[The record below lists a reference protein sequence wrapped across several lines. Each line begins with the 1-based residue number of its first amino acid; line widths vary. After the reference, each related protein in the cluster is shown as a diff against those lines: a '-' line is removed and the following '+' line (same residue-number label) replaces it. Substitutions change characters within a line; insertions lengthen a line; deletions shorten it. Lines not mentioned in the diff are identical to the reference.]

1 MMKHFEKFVYAI
13 LNSKANKTLV
23 ILLTLAALG
32 GSVMMLP
39 TKIVKAKM
47 LPGKSDNTFS
57 VYIDTPTGSSKE
69 QTYEVGRCVIE
80 FLKKEPEILDM
91 EIYAGMGIPL
101 DYAGLVKGAGMK
113 NSENVAEIAVNLT
126 DKHEREE
133 KSYTMVSRLRPLV
146 KKACEP
152 IVPGTTIKFI
162 EQPAGPPTLASIVVE
177 VTGHNLDKIR
187 ELSFQVADILSKT
200 EKVVDVDVMADEIY
214 RKFVLIPDKEK
225 IARSGLSVEQVNNII
240 YLAFEG
246 MAVAHKNSDEE
257 PDQIQIFEVLDPA
270 TKLINGEGREALEEK
285 LNSLNL
291 MNMKGMMVPIS
302 EVVTIKEVDS
312 NPTIMQKDL
321 HRMINVTAETDE
333 ESQVYPLLD
342 ARDRM
347 IEYFTKKGYK
357 VEKEPGMSTYMF
369 DLHLTDPKTGERY
382 LLRWDGEMKVTL
394 DTFRDLGGAFIGA
407 LVLIFLLLVIYYKS
421 YTLSGIVLAGSF
433 LSIIG
438 VIVGHWVADIVTKDT
453 FFLTATSLIGFI
465 ALMGI
470 SSRNSLL
477 LIDFAKSLMESRGM
491 PKRRAIAVASATRAK
506 PIMLTAIAIILGSAL
521 LASDPIFG
529 GLGVALISGT
539 VAAVFVSLIFVP
551 ILMDNA
557 KAMDID
563 DENPIHHDRNNI
575 SITR

>member
-1 MMKHFEKFVYAI
+1 MKKFENFVYAI
-13 LNSKANKTLV
+13 LESKSKKTLV
-23 ILLTLAALG
+23 ILLTLIALAA
-32 GSVMMLP
+32 SVMMLP

-57 VYIDTPTGSSKE
+57 VYVKTPTGSSIE
-69 QTYEVGRCVIE
+69 QTKAVSQCIVDH
-80 FLKKEPEILDM
+80 LKKEPEITDM

-101 DYAGLVKGAGMK
+101 DYAGLVKGSGMK
-113 NSENVAEIAVNLT
+113 NSENLAEIAVNLT
-126 DKHEREE
+126 DKHERDET
-133 KSYTMVSRLRPLV
+133 SYMMVHRLRPVV

-152 IVPGTTIKFI
+152 VIPGSVIQFV
-162 EQPAGPPTLASIVVE
+162 EQPAGPPTLAAIVVE
-177 VTGHNLDKIR
+177 VTGHNLKKIR
-187 ELSFQVADILSKT
+187 ELSKEVAVILKKT
-200 EKVVDVDVMADEIY
+200 PKLVDVDIMADEIY
-214 RKFVLIPDKEK
+214 KKYELIPDKEK
-225 IARSGLSVEQVNNII
+225 IARSGLSVDQVNKII

-246 MAVAHKNSDEE
+246 MAVAHKNSANE
-257 PDQIQIFEVLDPA
+257 PDQIQIFEVLDPR
-270 TKLINGEGREALEEK
+270 TKLFRTKDIEALKSK
-285 LNSLNL
+285 LNELNL
-291 MNMKGMMVPIS
+291 MNRKGMMVPVS
-302 EVVTIKEVDS
+302 EVVQIKEVDS
-312 NPTIMQKDL
+312 QPSIMQKDL
-321 HRMINVTAETDE
+321 HRMINVTAEADE
-333 ESQVYPLLD
+333 ESQVYPLLE

-347 IEYFTKKGYK
+347 IEYFKKRGYK

-369 DLHLTDPKTGERY
+369 DLHLTDPKTGEKI

-407 LVLIFLLLVIYYKS
+407 LVLIFLLLVIYYKN
-421 YTLSGIVLAGSF
+421 YTLPTITLIGSF

-438 VIVGHWVADIVTKDT
+438 VIVGHWVADLVTRDT

-477 LIDFAKSLMESRGM
+477 LIDFAKALMEAKGF

-551 ILMDNA
+551 VLLDNA
-557 KAMDID
+557 KAMERD
-563 DENPIHHDRNNI
+563 DENPIHHDPNDI